1 MHSGPLLGRKAG
13 GSYHAGLWMQPRQPN
28 QPGGVWLMA
37 EETVWTRSDDLVALF
52 AQWSW
57 RWGGAPD
64 VIESSAAGG
73 VVVQGVI
80 PSRPNDLVSV
90 AVSSVSL
97 AAGRETAFELLYK
110 VAVLESTM
118 WLLDVQYIS
127 RVAGIRSANGWVA
140 TTRLSIQL

>member
-1 MHSGPLLGRKAG
+1 MTSADVQLAPKTNVSFPAPPIRL
-13 GSYHAGLWMQPRQPN
+13 SVP
-28 QPGGVWLMA
+28 
-37 EETVWTRSDDLVALF
+37 
-52 AQWSW
+52 
-57 RWGGAPD
+57 APD